1 MVLNLADALSF
12 CHKWQEEKSIVRFV
26 LRSPIVPMRF
36 TGTIVEVIEPSDEP
50 PFVKFASEDISSDG
64 LPACISTIC
73 FALAVSFSF
82 VDPRDA
88 GAGREI
94 MEGEMDFGLII
105 NFLSGERC
113 ILYELANPDS
123 QSLGESSI

>member
-1 MVLNLADALSF
+1 
-12 CHKWQEEKSIVRFV
+12 
-26 LRSPIVPMRF
+26 
-36 TGTIVEVIEPSDEP
+36 
-50 PFVKFASEDISSDG
+50 
-64 LPACISTIC
+64 
-73 FALAVSFSF
+73 
-82 VDPRDA
+82 
-88 GAGREI
+88 